1 LLLRVLR
8 ALASSVL
15 GTIIS
20 TGFLLLLLVN
30 TFSGKLLSAD
40 FYSRTLNQQD
50 TYNRIYNEVLLD
62 EEVKRSTQQLLGDIK
77 WVDQEDIVGLLR
89 EIIPPDYIKTQVEG
103 AIEDAIDYLNKDV
116 DTLEIYIDLGPP
128 LVKVKPVLFEYID
141 QRIDGLEVVDLGG
154 RNCNPEQ
161 LLNIKA
167 RFEDFFRALAA
178 GNTLPAVP
186 SLEPIPLVCRAGL
199 FLVLFT
205 EANLAVLFSDYS
217 GREGVIQGLM
227 ANSGEI
233 RRSFVDRGDTRGVLK
248 AVARP
253 LLTPLVDDAISE
265 LRRGLDSQDR
275 LAVIPLFAN
284 REAASEKKLRATI
297 DDVRNRLN
305 YGLDLGRK
313 VAPIMVIGGAILMG
327 LVHLPRLSNALRR
340 PGLTL
345 ILTGGGCYVTAKIAQ
360 STLPSRLADLLAGG
374 ATPVLPIP
382 QSAIDPGRD
391 ILQSL
396 SQQIFAG
403 LAGPSLV
410 LLVVGAVLFAG
421 SFAIARFGP
430 RSPASVR
437 LPDG

>member
-1 LLLRVLR
+1 MLLRVLR

-62 EEVKRSTQQLLGDIK
+62 EEVKRSIQQLLGDIK
-77 WVDQEDIVGLLR
+77 LVDQEDIVGLLR
-89 EIIPPDYIKTQVEG
+89 EIIPPDYLKSQVEG

-128 LVKVKPVLFEYID
+128 LAKVKPVLFEYID
-141 QRIDGLEVVDLGG
+141 QRIAALKEDAAAPPACTAERTLEVAG
-154 RNCNPEQ
+154 RVGRLFQQ
-161 LLNIKA
+161 LTEGKFPSSI
-167 RFEDFFRALAA
+167 
-178 GNTLPAVP
+178 P
-186 SLEPIPLVCRAGL
+186 SLKALGEPCRSALFEALFRGL
-199 FLVLFT
+199 MT
-205 EANLAVLFSDYS
+205 EGSLDQRA
-217 GREGVIQGLM
+217 RQGLQDSQE
-227 ANSGEI
+227 NI
-233 RRSFVDRGDTRGVLK
+233 RREFIAGDTHGVLK
-248 AVARP
+248 TVAHP

-275 LAVIPLFAN
+275 LAVIPSIAN
-284 REAASEKKLRATI
+284 REAANEKKLRAAI
-297 DDVRNRLN
+297 DDVRNRLH

-313 VAPIMVIGGAILMG
+313 VAPIMVVGGTILMG

-345 ILTGGGCYVTAKIAQ
+345 ILTGGGCYITAKIAQ
-360 STLPSRLADLLAGG
+360 STLAGRLADLLAGG
-374 ATPVLPIP
+374 VASVSPIP
-382 QSAIDPGRD
+382 PAAINLVGD

-403 LAGPSLV
+403 LAGPSLI
-410 LLVVGAVLFAG
+410 LFIVGAVLFAS
-421 SFAIARFGP
+421 SFAIAAIRPLRPGL
-430 RSPASVR
+430 R
-437 LPDG
+437 